1 MQGILFTCF
10 NSQENRL
17 YYSQPRNPTS
27 AQNPCS
33 KLVYTTISTIEKI
46 MELKAVIVQVF
57 QDGTHLDDILRHI

>member
-33 KLVYTTISTIEKI
+33 NTTISTIEKI

-57 QDGTHLDDILRHI
+57 QDGTHLDDILRHV